1 MKKSIAVLIALILM
15 MTAVFFGCGK
25 KEKTEDEKET
35 EEVVQQTEGDGTTA
49 ENGDI
54 VFNPNTGATSAS
66 TPDVT
71 APSVTPSTAPSTAP
85 STGSSEASTSPS
97 LPAVT
102 PSQPSTSTPSQS
114 TSYLAGTNLEKY
126 SQYFKAGT
134 YSMTI
139 TTVSNGV
146 DDIPVDFACKNGN
159 VRMGMSMEG
168 IPAIM
173 IYRADNDTAY
183 MLFEMMGKF
192 YTELTEELIGEEI
205 DFSEA
210 TDGFE
215 IPENGTLTVTKETFN
230 GTAVTAETVTADGKT
245 ATFYFDNS
253 GNLVG
258 TKSVKDGEASVS
270 KISNFSTNVAD
281 SLFEIPNGYVYMDMS
296 WLM

>member
-1 MKKSIAVLIALILM
+1 MKKSIAVLLALILM

-25 KEKTEDEKET
+25 KEEAEDEKET
-35 EEVVQQTEGDGTTA
+35 EEVVQQSEGGETTQ
-49 ENGDI
+49 NGDI
-54 VFNPNTGATSAS
+54 VFNPNTGATDAS
-66 TPDVT
+66 TPADVPDVT
-71 APSVTPSTAPSTAP
+71 APSITPSTTPSAD
-85 STGSSEASTSPS
+85 SSEASTSPS
-97 LPAVT
+97 LPATT

-126 SQYFKAGT
+126 SQYFKSGT

-139 TTVSNGV
+139 TTVADGV

-159 VRMGMSMEG
+159 LRMGMSMEG

-183 MLFEMMGKF
+183 VLFEMMGKF
-192 YTELTEELIGEEI
+192 YTELTEEIMGEEL

-210 TDGFE
+210 TEGFK
-215 IPENGTLTVTKETFN
+215 IPENGTLAVTKETFN
-230 GTAVTAETVTADGKT
+230 GTAVTAETVTAEGKT

-258 TKSVKDGEASVS
+258 TKSVADGTTSVS

-281 SLFEIPNGYVYMDMS
+281 SLFEIPNGYIYMDMS